1 MRYLQPSIH
10 SCFQTNDQ
18 LNPEA
23 EAILV
28 LIETLVGDLSQPITV
43 VSGLSE
49 LLLSANDQNRQLE
62 KDLMTILKQTDRMK
76 ETIDAVKY
84 VTNYGATALRRSY
97 LI

>member
-1 MRYLQPSIH
+1 MKRLQRATQTCFPSD
-10 SCFQTNDQ
+10 DQ

-28 LIETLVGDLSQPITV
+28 LVQTLVGELSQPITV

-49 LLLSANDQNRQLE
+49 LLLSSHDQNCQLE
-62 KDLMTILKQTDRMK
+62 KDVKTILKQTDRIK
-76 ETIDAVKY
+76 ETLESIKY
-84 VTNYGATALRRSY
+84 VTNYDPVALRRSC